1 VYSIIYEKGRKVF
14 GILCSFSVLFYESC
28 SIYIDKGIENG
39 KLLCNDLPAFVLN
52 MCYTYRI
59 YLKMDFVQLYIIIGS

>member
-1 VYSIIYEKGRKVF
+1 MYPIIYDIGQKVF

-39 KLLCNDLPAFVLN
+39 KLLCNDLTAFVLYI
-52 MCYTYRI
+52 CYTDRI
-59 YLKMDFVQLYIIIGS
+59 YQKT